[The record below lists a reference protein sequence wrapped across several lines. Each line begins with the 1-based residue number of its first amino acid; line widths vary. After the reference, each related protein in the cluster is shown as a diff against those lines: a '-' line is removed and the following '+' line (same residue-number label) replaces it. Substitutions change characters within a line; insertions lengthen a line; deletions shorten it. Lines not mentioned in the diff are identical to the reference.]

1 MTLPRGLRIVGFTLV
16 ELLVVLVVLAV
27 ATSLITV
34 SVSAASGHVLEGAGE
49 QLAASLEEARW
60 QAISTGRRIA
70 FETPAGQAPLWHEQ
84 LADGTW
90 RTRMLPAGAADA
102 YPPGVTLQVAAT
114 GNATA
119 APARIVLGPEPV
131 GAGACVQ
138 ISHEGAHLAV
148 VSDGIAP
155 FAVRRGAGC

>member
-70 FETPAGQAPLWHEQ
+70 FETPAAH
-84 LADGTW
+84 TH
-90 RTRMLPAGAADA
+90 AAC
-102 YPPGVTLQVAAT
+102 G
-114 GNATA
+114 
-119 APARIVLGPEPV
+119 R
-131 GAGACVQ
+131 C
-138 ISHEGAHLAV
+138 
-148 VSDGIAP
+148 
-155 FAVRRGAGC
+155 